1 MLLNTNSST
10 VHDNPLL
17 DETMDTSEGVTEG
30 NAGRLEDNLPAAAVL
45 PIPAQD
51 WAQPPPEPVLGDQLN
66 HQGTIVGEIRE
77 AEILD
82 MRNSRLNISTAQT
95 TNHLGA
101 F

>member
-1 MLLNTNSST
+1 MRQWT
-10 VHDNPLL
+10 
-17 DETMDTSEGVTEG
+17 EGVTEG
-30 NAGRLEDNLPAAAVL
+30 NAGRLEENLPAAAVL

-51 WAQPPPEPVLGDQLN
+51 WAQPPPEPVLGDQLY
-66 HQGTIVGEIRE
+66 QDTIVGEIRE